1 MLGFVIGVLVEAF
14 SGQGIL
20 AQIGLGSLLPPSLR
34 PGRLAVPRPPR
45 LSSRGEAALWRCGGG
60 PLGSPPY
67 SHP

>member
-1 MLGFVIGVLVEAF
+1 MLGFVIGVLVEALQR
-14 SGQGIL
+14 SGHPGPDRPGIP
-20 AQIGLGSLLPPSLR
+20 AAPPLK